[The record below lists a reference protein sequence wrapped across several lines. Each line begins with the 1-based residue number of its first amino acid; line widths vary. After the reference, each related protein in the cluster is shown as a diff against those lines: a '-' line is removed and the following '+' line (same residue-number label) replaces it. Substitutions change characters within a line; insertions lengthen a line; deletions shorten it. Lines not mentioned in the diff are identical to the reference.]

1 MAVAETRQ
9 FRVLDQERPRLLGRR
24 VPDPCQMQRETTV
37 TGRPQLTQMQA
48 NLGRCEVADEPETT
62 S

>member
-1 MAVAETRQ
+1 
-9 FRVLDQERPRLLGRR
+9 
-24 VPDPCQMQRETTV
+24 MQRETTV
-37 TGRPQLTQMQA
+37 THGRPQLIRMQA

>member
-1 MAVAETRQ
+1 
-9 FRVLDQERPRLLGRR
+9 
-24 VPDPCQMQRETTV
+24 MQRETTV

-48 NLGRCEVADEPETT
+48 NLSTCEVADEPETN